1 MKFIFYLQVLKK
13 CVLKSHPWNISPS
26 GEKVPHLIQISKPQK
41 LASEC
46 SLAIVL
52 EEVFLTTPSSMFL
65 SQTSES
71 HKNKEHTSTV
81 HVHSPSGPLSLME
94 NLSTEYTWSHRAGLS
109 AIQITG
115 CTAAEISPI
124 MVVLGKLFERTFS
137 HHWVVIVLLICLI
150 IHLWW
155 LLADPLPQSTFNG
168 LSVRRG
174 QSSPMSQL
182 YFIMVYYC
190 ILFRDCLQNEKV
202 ACKTLSSRV

>member
-1 MKFIFYLQVLKK
+1 MP
-13 CVLKSHPWNISPS
+13 KSHPWKISPS
-26 GEKVPHLIQISKPQK
+26 GENVPHLIQISKPQK

-46 SLAIVL
+46 SVTIVL
-52 EEVFLTTPSSMFL
+52 EEILLITPSSMFL

-71 HKNKEHTSTV
+71 HRSKGHASTSNVHTL
-81 HVHSPSGPLSLME
+81 SGPLNLME
-94 NLSTEYTWSHRAGLS
+94 NLSTEYTWSHIAGLS
-109 AIQITG
+109 ARSDKLHS
-115 CTAAEISPI
+115 CAAADISPI
-124 MVVLGKLFERTFS
+124 MVVLGKLSERTFS
-137 HHWVVIVLLICLI
+137 HHWVVIVLLICLM

-202 ACKTLSSRV
+202 ACKTLSSRG